1 MPNNKTIFKQ
11 IFTESMNILQSVKA
25 SLHKKTRQ
33 NYFSKLENV
42 SHLSTLKKINRD
54 LQAFQKIKTETL
66 AFSATRSVNE
76 SPKINNKIS
85 TKITAKAVK
94 AIPNKYIDQ

>member
-1 MPNNKTIFKQ
+1 MSNNKKNFKQ
-11 IFTESMNILQSVKA
+11 IFSESMNILQSIKA

-42 SHLSTLKKINRD
+42 SHLATLKKINRE
-54 LQAFQKIKTETL
+54 LQTFQKIKTE
-66 AFSATRSVNE
+66 A
-76 SPKINNKIS
+76 PKINNKIS

-94 AIPNKYIDQ
+94 AIPKITKYI